1 MSDNKLAIKIQAP
14 ETIIERREMGAEKR
28 MKADSEYT
36 IPGWRVLGVP
46 YGGHIQGRDT
56 DGEAFHPG
64 TDIWLKVGDHVNLTY
79 YHGFD
84 AEDPGKPQETP
95 AMIGRAIYTGKDDR
109 GHWFEPMLDESEP
122 LAQRLL
128 SAGVEN
134 LRASSGAVSHL
145 VRKSAGGLI
154 DVWPVGE
161 LALFD
166 TNEWRKP
173 ANELAVIELK
183 SESITEAIPEV
194 VETTVDA
201 VEDEM
206 EAKKSNT
213 IISQFPMEEKMDEE
227 KTVEKEQAPVDEP
240 KVDVKA
246 LADEI
251 RKSVI
256 EELKAEPGIER
267 GKKTAKAPA
276 TIDSLGEADYTKAFW
291 HYIKTGETSDLR
303 KAIKLNAV
311 PLNEGTPAQ
320 GGYLVPDDEYGR
332 IVAKRD
338 EESIIS
344 RLGLLRVTTDRDKYN
359 FPVEATSLSRFT
371 IVAEEGPIS
380 AAEDEP
386 VFGQEPITI
395 YNFKKLIKVSEEILE
410 DENSGLEMFLNDAIG
425 RALADTENYYA
436 LVGAGTTEP
445 EGAFVGG
452 TPGLTLLDD
461 VTISPSE
468 ISTLM
473 GKLGSPYHNG
483 AVWVMNPATWF
494 YLKGIQGN
502 QFVFTDGVARMS
514 GTVDG
519 PTLEGYPV
527 VLNSNVPSYAVASNK
542 SLLFGNFNYMGFV
555 TNRGLRIRRL
565 NELYAG
571 TGQVGILVNYRFGCG
586 VLQAEAFQYATQAV

>member
-1 MSDNKLAIKIQAP
+1 
-14 ETIIERREMGAEKR
+14 
-28 MKADSEYT
+28 
-36 IPGWRVLGVP
+36 
-46 YGGHIQGRDT
+46 
-56 DGEAFHPG
+56 
-64 TDIWLKVGDHVNLTY
+64 
-79 YHGFD
+79 
-84 AEDPGKPQETP
+84 
-95 AMIGRAIYTGKDDR
+95 
-109 GHWFEPMLDESEP
+109 
-122 LAQRLL
+122 
-128 SAGVEN
+128 
-134 LRASSGAVSHL
+134 
-145 VRKSAGGLI
+145 
-154 DVWPVGE
+154 
-161 LALFD
+161 
-166 TNEWRKP
+166 
-173 ANELAVIELK
+173 
-183 SESITEAIPEV
+183 
-194 VETTVDA
+194 
-201 VEDEM
+201 
-206 EAKKSNT
+206 
-213 IISQFPMEEKMDEE
+213 MDEE
-227 KTVEKEQAPVDEP
+227 STIEKEKAPVDEP
-240 KVDVKA
+240 KVDLKA

-276 TIDSLGEADYTKAFW
+276 TIDSLGEADYAKAFW

-461 VTISPSE
+461 VTISPGE
-468 ISTLM
+468 IPTLM

-494 YLKGIQGN
+494 YLKGIQGSP
-502 QFVFTDGVARMS
+502 FVFTDGVARMS